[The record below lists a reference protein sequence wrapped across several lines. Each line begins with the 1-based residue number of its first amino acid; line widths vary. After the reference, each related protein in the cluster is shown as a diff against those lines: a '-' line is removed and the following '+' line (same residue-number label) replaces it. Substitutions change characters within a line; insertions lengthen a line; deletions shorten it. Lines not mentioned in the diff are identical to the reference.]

1 MDFDLTEEQRLLK
14 DSIDRLIADR
24 YEFEARKKIMAE
36 PDGWSREA
44 WAQYAELGILGLPFE
59 ERHGGFGGGPVETA
73 IVMEAFGR
81 GLVLEPYLA
90 TVILGAGLVRAAGD
104 DALQAAILPQVAA
117 GKLLLAFAHVE
128 RRSRYDLFDVATT
141 AKRDG
146 DGWLLDG
153 AKSVVLHGD
162 AADKLLVTARVS
174 GNRRDRDGIG
184 LFLVDAKA
192 SGVSR
197 RGYPTQDGLRAA
209 EVTFA
214 GARAEAVL
222 GEPGAAL
229 PVVERV
235 VDEAIAA
242 LCAESV
248 GLLTSMQELT
258 VEYLKTRKQFGRAIG
273 EFQVLQHRAVDML
286 VSVEGARSMALF
298 AGVMA
303 GERDPME
310 RSRAMSAAKVQIG
323 RSGKH
328 VGEEAIQLHGGIGM
342 TMEYKVGHYFKRQT
356 MIDLTFGTADEH
368 LEKLARMGGLFAA
381 AKAA

>member
-1 MDFDLTEEQRLLK
+1 
-14 DSIDRLIADR
+14 
-24 YEFEARKKIMAE
+24 MAE
-36 PDGWSREA
+36 PDGWSRDI

-81 GLVLEPYLA
+81 GLVLEPYFA

-104 DALQAAILPQVAA
+104 EALQAALLPEVAA
-117 GKLLLAFAHVE
+117 GKQLLAFAHVE
-128 RRSRYDLFDVATT
+128 RQSRFSLADVLTT

-146 DGWLLDG
+146 DAWVLDG
-153 AKSVVLHGD
+153 TKSVVLHGD
-162 AADKLLVTARVS
+162 VADKLFVTARVA

-184 LFLVDAKA
+184 LFMVDAKA
-192 SGVSR
+192 PGVSR
-197 RGYPTQDGLRAA
+197 QGYRTQDNLRAA
-209 EVTFA
+209 EVTLA

-222 GEPGAAL
+222 GEPAAAL
-229 PVVERV
+229 PAIERV

-248 GLLTSMQELT
+248 GVLTSMQELT
-258 VEYLKTRKQFGRAIG
+258 VDYLKTRKQFGVAIG
-273 EFQVLQHRAVDML
+273 SFQALQHRAVDML
-286 VSVEGARSMALF
+286 VSVEQARSMALF

-303 GERDPME
+303 ADPDPTERE
-310 RSRAMSAAKVQIG
+310 KAISAAKVQIG

-328 VGEEAIQLHGGIGM
+328 VGEEAVQLHGGIGV

-356 MIDLTFGTADEH
+356 MIDLMFGTADEH
-368 LEKLARMGGLFAA
+368 LVKLAAKGGLFGQ

>member
-1 MDFDLTEEQRLLK
+1 MDFDLTEEQRLLR
-14 DSIDRLIADR
+14 DSVDRLIADR

-36 PDGWSREA
+36 PDGWSCA
-44 WAQYAELGILGLPFE
+44 VWAQYAELGILGLPFE
-59 ERHGGFGGGPVETA
+59 EKHGGFGGGPVETA

-104 DALQAAILPQVAA
+104 EALQAALLPQVAA
-117 GKLLLAFAHVE
+117 GKTLLAFAHVE
-128 RRSRYDLFDVATT
+128 RQSRYDLADVTAT

-146 DGWLLDG
+146 DGWVLDG

-162 AADKLLVTARVS
+162 VADKLFVTARVS
-174 GNRRDRDGIG
+174 GGRRDRDGIG
-184 LFLVDAKA
+184 LFMLDANA
-192 SGVSR
+192 AGVSR
-197 RGYPTQDGLRAA
+197 RGYRTQDNLRAA
-209 EVTFA
+209 EVTLA
-214 GARAEAVL
+214 GARAEAAL

-248 GLLTSMQELT
+248 GVLTSMQELT
-258 VEYLKTRKQFGRAIG
+258 TEYLKTRKQFGVTIG
-273 EFQVLQHRAVDML
+273 SFQALQHRAVDML
-286 VSVEGARSMALF
+286 VSVEQARSMALF

-303 GERDPME
+303 AETDAAERT
-310 RSRAMSAAKVQIG
+310 RAISAAKVQIG

-328 VGEEAIQLHGGIGM
+328 VGEEAVQLHGGIGV

-356 MIDLTFGTADEH
+356 MIDLMFGTADEH
-368 LEKLARMGGLFAA
+368 LAKLARMGGLFGQ